1 PGVLHHVVLLGDVP
15 GALVKVQRDR
25 VVVVVH
31 IVVFDHR
38 AGVGGQVVD
47 AAAVVH
53 GVLGVEDQVAG
64 DGVVFQ
70 GRRGRVDGLVVVGA
84 AVLVVLAAAD
94 VVHAPAPA
102 DVDAVVRQI
111 VDLVVGDRRLG
122 DVGGEDGRG
131 LLVIGA
137 RVRYQVVADRDVLVG
152 HRRVA
157 WVVGVG
163 LHAADHDAA
172 ARDVTERVAVDG
184 DIAGAKTGS
193 ARVGV
198 RVIADAEAGLPELT
212 ERVVAERD
220 VRGRGHLDRRG
231 HLAPVLPGGLEEVAA
246 GEAAAERGLL
256 PVAGDERA
264 ALLVGVAL
272 AGAWPQPG
280 RPGE

>member
-1 PGVLHHVVLLGDVP
+1 GLGDARRADHSLGADRPIVVADQDVAGQDVVVRRPGGDLGRAAVVPVAGERVVVGVVSGTGVGEGPDPGVLHHVVLLGDIP
-15 GALVKVQRDR
+15 GALVEVQRDR

-70 GRRGRVDGLVVVGA
+70 GRRARVDGLVVVGA

-122 DVGGEDGRG
+122 DVGG
-131 LLVIGA
+131 
-137 RVRYQVVADRDVLVG
+137 
-152 HRRVA
+152 
-157 WVVGVG
+157 
-163 LHAADHDAA
+163 
-172 ARDVTERVAVDG
+172 
-184 DIAGAKTGS
+184 
-193 ARVGV
+193 
-198 RVIADAEAGLPELT
+198 
-212 ERVVAERD
+212 
-220 VRGRGHLDRRG
+220 
-231 HLAPVLPGGLEEVAA
+231 
-246 GEAAAERGLL
+246 
-256 PVAGDERA
+256 
-264 ALLVGVAL
+264 
-272 AGAWPQPG
+272 
-280 RPGE
+280 